1 MTVGDLVRHMFDG
14 HWDEVGVVVK
24 INPRVTGVPGG
35 MVDVLWGVEQ
45 SHSNNRLY
53 RMRDLEVINESR

>member
-35 MVDVLWGVEQ
+35 DGRCAVG
-45 SHSNNRLY
+45 S
-53 RMRDLEVINESR
+53 

>member
-1 MTVGDLVRHMFDG
+1 MKVGDLVRHMFDG
-14 HWDEVGVVVK
+14 RWDEVGVVVK
-24 INPRVTGVPGG
+24 INPRVMGVPGG